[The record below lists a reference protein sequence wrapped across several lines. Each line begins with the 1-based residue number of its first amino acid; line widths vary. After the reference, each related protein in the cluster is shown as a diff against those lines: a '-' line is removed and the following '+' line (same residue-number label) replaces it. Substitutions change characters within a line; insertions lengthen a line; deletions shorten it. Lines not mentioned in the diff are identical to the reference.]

1 MNNTGVNNKG
11 FNVLKLILAI
21 NFNAAVIFL
30 LIVGVISA
38 MGSTLFFDDQSE
50 LYGPMAS
57 NLRLMLIYLCLTEL
71 AVYSFCRFEGN
82 YQGLLIL
89 GAFLLILMVSIE
101 FYGAINQVAID
112 DNYPWFFL
120 YLSLSHIGYGALP
133 SANKAKENRS
143 TQSLSNN
150 DH

>member
-1 MNNTGVNNKG
+1 MNNSSVNNKG

-21 NFNAAVIFL
+21 NFNASVIFL

-38 MGSTLFFDDQSE
+38 MGSTLFFDDQNE
-50 LYGPMAS
+50 LYGPMAG

-71 AVYSFCRFEGN
+71 AVYSFCRFGDN

-101 FYGAINQVAID
+101 FYGTINQVPID
-112 DNYPWFFL
+112 DNYPRFFL
-120 YLSLSHIGYGALP
+120 YLGLSHIGYGALP
-133 SANKAKENRS
+133 SANKA
-143 TQSLSNN
+143 
-150 DH
+150 